1 MTEPEPST
9 PVEETRFRRGVRHGH
24 RTGMYVATAVVIA
37 AVVYLILLIV
47 QNSKPV
53 HVHYVFGTSRTRL
66 VWLVIISGLIG
77 WVTGIATSYLIRRR
91 TRRPR

>member
-1 MTEPEPST
+1 MTQPERST
-9 PVEETRFRRGVRHGH
+9 AVEETRFRRGVRHGH
-24 RTGMYVATAVVIA
+24 RGGMYLAAAIVIA

-47 QNSKPV
+47 ENSKPV

-66 VWLVIISGLIG
+66 IWLVIISGLIG
-77 WVTGIATSYLIRRR
+77 WLSGIATSYLIRRR

>member
-1 MTEPEPST
+1 MTQPERST
-9 PVEETRFRRGVRHGH
+9 AVEETRFRRGVRHGH
-24 RTGMYVATAVVIA
+24 RGGMYVAAAIIIA

-47 QNSKPV
+47 ENSKPV

-66 VWLVIISGLIG
+66 IWLVIISGLIG
-77 WVTGIATSYLIRRR
+77 WLSGIATSYLIRRR

>member
-1 MTEPEPST
+1 MTQPEPST
-9 PVEETRFRRGVRHGH
+9 SVQETRLRRGVRHGH
-24 RTGMYVATAVVIA
+24 RTGMYVATAIVIA
-37 AVVYLILLIV
+37 TVVYLILLIV

-53 HVHYVFGTSRTRL
+53 EVHYVFGTARTRL

-77 WVTGIATSYLIRRR
+77 WIAGIATSYLIRRR

>member
-1 MTEPEPST
+1 MTQPERST
-9 PVEETRFRRGVRHGH
+9 AVEETRFRRGVRHSH
-24 RTGMYVATAVVIA
+24 RGGMYVAAAIVIA

-47 QNSKPV
+47 ENSKPV

-66 VWLVIISGLIG
+66 IWLVIISGLIG
-77 WVTGIATSYLIRRR
+77 WLSGIATSYLIRRR